1 MTNNAFTGSNPDKIK
16 LFMHADLE
24 GLIKLEEVDR
34 EIGRLSAEVAALPKR
49 VAEIE
54 HQLSDAKG
62 KVEQAKAA
70 IKSQEQKRRSLESDI
85 QSHQQKIGKFR
96 DQSLDVKTNEQ
107 YKALMHEIQFAEQ
120 EIRKA
125 EDKILEI
132 MEGAELFDR
141 QVKAS
146 EAELKTQAVQV
157 EKEKEEARAITAK
170 DDARLKELQAER
182 SGLRAGVTGNLLD
195 LYDRVLKARKTA
207 LAEAREQRCTACFV
221 LLRPQKWNEIKAAQ
235 EVMTCDSCGR
245 ILFYDP
251 AHEPPPPGP
260 KKSRKAKATAEQEA
274 PAEIPETGNV
284 QLSADQLS

>member
-1 MTNNAFTGSNPDKIK
+1 
-16 LFMHADLE
+16 MHADLE
-24 GLIKLEEVDR
+24 GLIKLERVDR

-85 QSHQQKIGKFR
+85 QSHQQKIAKFR

-157 EKEKEEARAITAK
+157 GKEKEEAHALTAK
-170 DDARLKELQAER
+170 DEARLEELQTQR
-182 SGLRAGVTGNLLD
+182 GGLRSLVTGSLLD

-221 LLRPQKWNEIKAAQ
+221 LLRPQKWNEIKAAK

-251 AHEPPPPGP
+251 AHEPPPPEP
-260 KKSRKAKATAEQEA
+260 KKSKKAKVTAEQEA
-274 PAEIPETGNV
+274 PAEIPETGDA

>member
-1 MTNNAFTGSNPDKIK
+1 MN
-16 LFMHADLE
+16 ADLE
-24 GLIKLEEVDR
+24 RLIQLEKVDR
-34 EIGRLSAEVAALPKR
+34 EIARLSAEVAALPKR

-54 HQLSDAKG
+54 HQLSDAKA
-62 KVEQAKAA
+62 KVEQARTA

-85 QSHQQKIGKFR
+85 QSHQQRIAKFR

-107 YKALMHEIQFAEQ
+107 YRALMHEIEFTQA

-146 EAELKTQAVQV
+146 EIELKAQSAQV
-157 EKEKEEARAITAK
+157 EKEKEEARALTATDEAK
-170 DDARLKELQAER
+170 LKELQTER
-182 SGLRAGVTGNLLD
+182 SGLRSGVKGDLLD
-195 LYDRVLKARKTA
+195 LYDRVLRARKTA

-221 LLRPQKWNEIKAAQ
+221 LMRPQKWNELKAGT

-251 AHEPPPPGP
+251 AHEPPPPEP
-260 KKSRKAKATAEQEA
+260 EKKKTRKSKPTVE
-274 PAEIPETGNV
+274 PETVEPIGGAGDV
-284 QLSADQLS
+284 QVSAESPS

>member
-1 MTNNAFTGSNPDKIK
+1 
-16 LFMHADLE
+16 MHADLE
-24 GLIKLEEVDR
+24 GLIKLEQVDR

-54 HQLSDAKG
+54 HQLADAKS

-85 QSHQQKIGKFR
+85 QSLQQKIGKFR

-146 EAELKTQAVQV
+146 EADLKIQSVQV
-157 EKEKEEARAITAK
+157 EKEKEEARALTAK
-170 DDARLKELQAER
+170 DEARLKELQAER
-182 SGLRAGVTGNLLD
+182 GGLRSGVSGDLLD

-207 LAEAREQRCTACFV
+207 MAEAREQRCTACFV
-221 LLRPQKWNEIKAAQ
+221 LLRPQKWNEIKAGQ

-251 AHEPPPPGP
+251 AHEPPPPEP
-260 KKSRKAKATAEQEA
+260 KKSKKAKATVEPEG
-274 PAEIPETGNV
+274 PAEIPGTGDV